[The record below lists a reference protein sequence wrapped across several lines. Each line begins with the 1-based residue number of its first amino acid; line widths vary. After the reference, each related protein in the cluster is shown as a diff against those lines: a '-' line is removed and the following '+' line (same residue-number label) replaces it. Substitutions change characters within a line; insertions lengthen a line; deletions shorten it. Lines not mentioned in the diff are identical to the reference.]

1 MTKTAEKKVSEVILQ
16 EKKVVKIGG
25 VDYEIAPPSAAVW
38 IKASEIASE
47 VPVREFDDDNILGEI
62 FKNAGD
68 YKAICRIVSYMILG
82 VDNPNKGLSIIR
94 KKSEVEK
101 LADKLAKAP
110 PSDVKNALS
119 VLFAHHEAGFFFAS
133 ITFLS
138 EIRMT
143 KPTRTETTASGQQ

>member
-1 MTKTAEKKVSEVILQ
+1 MTTEKKVSKVILQ

-25 VDYEIAPPSAAVW
+25 VNYEISPPSAAVW
-38 IKASEIASE
+38 IKASEISSE
-47 VPVREFDDDNILGEI
+47 VPVREFDEENILGEI
-62 FKNAGD
+62 FNNAKD
-68 YKAICRIVSYMILG
+68 YKAVCRIVAYMILG
-82 VDNPNKGLSIIR
+82 VDNPNKGLSILR

-101 LADKLAKAP
+101 LAEKLTLAP

-119 VLFAHHEAGFFFAS
+119 ILFTHHEAGFFFAN

-143 KPTRTETTASGQQ
+143 KQTKTTETIASGPQ